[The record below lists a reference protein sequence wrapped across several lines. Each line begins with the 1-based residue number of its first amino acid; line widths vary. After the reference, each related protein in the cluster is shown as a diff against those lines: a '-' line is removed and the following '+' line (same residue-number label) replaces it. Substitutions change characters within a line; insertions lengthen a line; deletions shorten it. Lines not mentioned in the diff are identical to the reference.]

1 MLKPGEKS
9 YFLALEAVRDKDY
22 ARAAEQ
28 FNRAAPHFEHNRE
41 FRLLKETTG
50 MLVAVKEELGKLA
63 ERTDTVVEEK
73 PGRGEETDV
82 RR

>member
-9 YFLALEAVRDKDY
+9 YFLALEAVRNKEF

-28 FNRAAPHFEHNRE
+28 FHKAAPHFEHNEE
-41 FRLLKETTG
+41 FRLLMETTTL
-50 MLVAVKEELGKLA
+50 LVAVKEELGRQL
-63 ERTDTVVEEK
+63 RTTDTVVEEI